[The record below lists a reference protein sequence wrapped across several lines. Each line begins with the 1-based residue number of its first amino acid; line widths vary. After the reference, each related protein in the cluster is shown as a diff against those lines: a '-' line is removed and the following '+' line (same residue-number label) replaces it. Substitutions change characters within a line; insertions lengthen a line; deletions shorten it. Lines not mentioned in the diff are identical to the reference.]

1 MFLIFCAL
9 LPPIHRYLGTYS
21 MHQFYKMLDYKM
33 HNSVKPPGL
42 QNALGVIL
50 LCYILNFSI
59 RNKLI
64 C

>member
-1 MFLIFCAL
+1 
-9 LPPIHRYLGTYS
+9 